1 MTPTQSIGT
10 KLSWNGHNVA
20 KLTKINGLGAS
31 LSTIDVTTHDSEGG
45 YDEFIPGKF
54 STDDV
59 AIEGLFDPGDTT
71 GQLAMMADFNAKTL
85 RTAIIIFPAATGT
98 TWTFSGYITAI
109 KVEDAG
115 TDGVIPFTATIKPT
129 GKPTFAVATVVGMS
143 AVTIS
148 DSVLTMP
155 AFDIAKYEYVVTIT
169 HGTASC
175 TFTPVDATSGEV
187 ITITANGASQTV
199 ATGAASTAITLSA
212 TAMTDVTVTISATD
226 KASKTYKF
234 HLAVLAA

>member
-31 LSTIDVTTHDSEGG
+31 LSTIDVTTHDSVGG

-59 AIEGLFDPGDTT
+59 AIEGLFDPADAT
-71 GQLAMMADFNAKTL
+71 GQIAMMTDFNAKTM

-115 TDGVIPFTATIKPT
+115 TDGVIPFTATIKCT

-148 DSVLTMP
+148 NSVLNMP
-155 AFDIAKYEYVVTIT
+155 AFAIGTYEYVVTVT
-169 HGTASC
+169 NGTATC

-187 ITITANGASQTV
+187 ITITANGAAQVV

-212 TAMTDVTVTISATD
+212 TAMTDVVVTISATD

>member
-1 MTPTQSIGT
+1 MMT
-10 KLSWNGHNVA
+10 
-20 KLTKINGLGAS
+20 
-31 LSTIDVTTHDSEGG
+31 
-45 YDEFIPGKF
+45 
-54 STDDV
+54 
-59 AIEGLFDPGDTT
+59 
-71 GQLAMMADFNAKTL
+71 DFNAKTM

-129 GKPTFAVATVVGMS
+129 GQPTFAISTVVGMS
-143 AVTIS
+143 ALTIS

-155 AFDIAKYEYVVTIT
+155 AFAIGTYEYVVTIT
-169 HGTASC
+169 HGTATC
-175 TFTPVDATSGEV
+175 TFTPTDGTVGET
-187 ITITANGASQTV
+187 ITITANGATQTV
-199 ATGAASTAITLSA
+199 ATGAASTAITLSD
-212 TAMTDVTVTISATD
+212 TAMTDVTVTISAAD